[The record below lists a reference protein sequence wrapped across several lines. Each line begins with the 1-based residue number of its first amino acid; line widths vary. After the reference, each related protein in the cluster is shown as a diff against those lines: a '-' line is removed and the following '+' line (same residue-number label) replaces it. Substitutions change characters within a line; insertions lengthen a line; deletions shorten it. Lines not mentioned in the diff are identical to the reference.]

1 MKISDFE
8 YIINNKNFED
18 LRNYPNELIVKT
30 LTEMMI

>member
-8 YIINNKNFED
+8 FILSSKDPED